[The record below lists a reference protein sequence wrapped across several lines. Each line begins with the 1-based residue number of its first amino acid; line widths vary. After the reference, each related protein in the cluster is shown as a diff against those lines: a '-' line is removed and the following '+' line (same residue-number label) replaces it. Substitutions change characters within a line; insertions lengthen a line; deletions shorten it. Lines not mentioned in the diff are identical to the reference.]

1 MFTTRR
7 FGLAVLATAALA
19 TSAAAQAAA
28 DHDHAAMTQAAP
40 AQAAPAQPAPA
51 QPAQAA
57 QPAAAAQGA
66 APAQAAGPRNP
77 ALPAP
82 EEGAKAAIESS
93 PRHGEWA
100 EVKVPGH
107 DTPVKLWV
115 VYPERKD
122 KAPVVMVISEIF
134 GLSDWIRAVADQ
146 LAKDGF
152 IAIAPDFISGK
163 GPNGGGTESV
173 GSRDGVV
180 ALIRAVTPEDQ
191 VAILDATRE
200 YGLKL
205 PAANGKIATVGFCWG
220 GSASFNYATAQPAL
234 NAAAVFYGSSPD
246 AAKLAAIK
254 APVMGFYGGND
265 ARVNATIDPAV
276 TEMKKLGKPYTPH
289 IYDGAGHGFLRQQNG
304 ADGAN
309 MKASEQAWPALLAF
323 FRSTLK

>member
-1 MFTTRR
+1 MLTIRST
-7 FGLAVLATAALA
+7 GLAVLATAALA
-19 TSAAAQAAA
+19 SPAFAQAAA
-28 DHDHAAMTQAAP
+28 DHHDHAAMMQAAP
-40 AQAAPAQPAPA
+40 P
-51 QPAQAA
+51 
-57 QPAAAAQGA
+57 AQGA
-66 APAQAAGPRNP
+66 APAAAAPKNP
-77 ALPAP
+77 ALPAD
-82 EEGAKAAIESS
+82 EEGAKAVIEKS

-100 EVKVPGH
+100 EVKVAGH

-152 IAIAPDFISGK
+152 IAVAPDFISGK

-180 ALIRAVTPEDQ
+180 ALIRAVTPDDQ
-191 VAILDATRE
+191 VAVLNATRE
-200 YGLKL
+200 FALKL

-220 GSASFNYATAQPAL
+220 GGASFNYATAQPAL
-234 NAAAVFYGSSPD
+234 DAAAVFYGTSP
-246 AAKLAAIK
+246 AAEKLAAIK

-265 ARVNATIDPAV
+265 ARVNATIEPAV
-276 TEMKKLGKPYTPH
+276 AEMKKLGKPYTPH
-289 IYDGAGHGFLRQQNG
+289 VYDGAGHGFLRQQTG
-304 ADGAN
+304 QDGAN

-323 FRSTLK
+323 YRSTIDTKKK

>member
-19 TSAAAQAAA
+19 TPAAAQAAA
-28 DHDHAAMTQAAP
+28 DHHDHAAMTQAAP
-40 AQAAPAQPAPA
+40 AQPAAAAQPAAPAQP
-51 QPAQAA
+51 
-57 QPAAAAQGA
+57 
-66 APAQAAGPRNP
+66 AGPRNP

-100 EVKVPGH
+100 EVKVPGRAA
-107 DTPVKLWV
+107 PVKLWV

-134 GLSDWIRAVADQ
+134 GLSDWIRGVADQ

-152 IAIAPDFISGK
+152 IAVAPDFISGM
-163 GPNGGGTESV
+163 GPNGGGTDAV
-173 GSRDGVV
+173 TSRDEVV
-180 ALIRAVTPEDQ
+180 KLIRSVTPDDQ
-191 VAILDATRE
+191 VAVLNATRD
-200 YGLKL
+200 YALKL
-205 PAANGKIATVGFCWG
+205 PAANGKIATVGYCWG

-246 AAKLAAIK
+246 AAKLATIK

-265 ARVNATIDPAV
+265 ARVNATIEPAV
-276 TEMKKLGKPYTPH
+276 AEMKKLGKPYTPH

-323 FRSTLK
+323 FRANLK

>member
-1 MFTTRR
+1 MLTTRR
-7 FGLAVLATAALA
+7 FGLAVLATAAL
-19 TSAAAQAAA
+19 TTPAAAQVAA
-28 DHDHAAMTQAAP
+28 DHHDHAAM
-40 AQAAPAQPAPA
+40 AQAAPAAGAPAPQPAAGAQPAAPA
-51 QPAQAA
+51 QP
-57 QPAAAAQGA
+57 
-66 APAQAAGPRNP
+66 AGPRNP

-82 EEGAKAAIESS
+82 EETAKAAIESS

-100 EVKVPGH
+100 EVKVPGRAA
-107 DTPVKLWV
+107 PVKLWV

-152 IAIAPDFISGK
+152 IAVAPDFISGM
-163 GPNGGGTESV
+163 GPNGGGTDAV
-173 GSRDGVV
+173 ASRDEIVK
-180 ALIRAVTPEDQ
+180 LIRAVTPDDQ
-191 VAILDATRE
+191 VAVLNATRE
-200 YGLKL
+200 YALKL
-205 PAANGKIATVGFCWG
+205 PAANGKIATVGYCWG

-246 AAKLAAIK
+246 AAKLATIK

-265 ARVNATIDPAV
+265 ARVNATIEPAV
-276 TEMKKLGKPYTPH
+276 AEMKKLGKPYTPH

-323 FRSTLK
+323 FRANLK

>member
-7 FGLAVLATAALA
+7 FGLAVLATAAFA
-19 TSAAAQAAA
+19 TPAAAQAAA
-28 DHDHAAMTQAAP
+28 DHHDHAAMTQAAP
-40 AQAAPAQPAPA
+40 AQPAQSAAP
-51 QPAQAA
+51 
-57 QPAAAAQGA
+57 
-66 APAQAAGPRNP
+66 RHP

-100 EVKVPGH
+100 EVKVPGR
-107 DTPVKLWV
+107 DAPVKLWV

-134 GLSDWIRAVADQ
+134 GLADWIRGVADQ

-173 GSRDGVV
+173 ASRDGVV
-180 ALIRAVTPEDQ
+180 ALIRAVTPDEQ
-191 VAILDATRE
+191 VAILNATRE
-200 YGLKL
+200 YALKL

-246 AAKLAAIK
+246 TARLATIK

-265 ARVNATIDPAV
+265 ARVNATIPPAEA
-276 TEMKKLGKPYTPH
+276 EMKKLGKAYTPH
-289 IYDGAGHGFLRQQNG
+289 IYEGAGHGFLRQQSG
-304 ADGAN
+304 QDGAN

-323 FRSTLK
+323 FRANLK